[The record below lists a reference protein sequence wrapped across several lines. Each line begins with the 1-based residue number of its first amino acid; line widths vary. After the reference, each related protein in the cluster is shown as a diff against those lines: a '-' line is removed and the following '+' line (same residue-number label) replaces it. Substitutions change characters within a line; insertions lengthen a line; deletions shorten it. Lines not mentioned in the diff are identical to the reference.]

1 MGRARA
7 PRAVAGLPAYY
18 GPRGFEHARPHGFA
32 PASVR
37 TPDRA
42 FQVVRF
48 EPLRDWM
55 TGRLVYPDV
64 WWRHDAAGLRDPV
77 LAELEQVLGRSH

>member
-1 MGRARA
+1 MAA
-7 PRAVAGLPAYY
+7 ASPAVAAC
-18 GPRGFEHARPHGFA
+18 RAQQ
-32 PASVR
+32 
-37 TPDRA
+37 A

-77 LAELEQVLGRSH
+77 LAELEQVRGRSH